1 MHFIKIIRKLYI
13 ANPFLFIFVVIGQF
27 FVGIIEN
34 IGILSI
40 FPLLQ
45 MVSTEQLGETFPEKI
60 IILLLN
66 ELNLTQSFEAFV
78 LTFAI
83 AIIAKSILSIV
94 FRSISGIL
102 ILKYIDNTRHI
113 LVQSILNAKWSF
125 FISQPL
131 GVYSNY
137 LGSESLRYSSS
148 LTSALSI
155 IVSLLHVLLYLSSA
169 LLVSTELTFFSLL
182 VGMALFFLLKPIL
195 KSGRKAGKEQTNSL
209 DSVTTKLV
217 DVLIGIKPLKAM
229 SHEYHV
235 LPILC
240 KNLNKLFLSQ
250 KKQMLS
256 ILYLQNIQEPIIA
269 IAGAI
274 LLIVMNSFFSINI
287 AEIAV
292 VAILFNRTISQ
303 MSVVQKRY
311 FNVLTNQGAVDIVDE
326 AINKTIKNEEVSG
339 GEHVTKIK
347 DIIEFDDVSFKY
359 GKNVIFD
366 RLNLDIYKN
375 KLTLIKGRTG
385 CGKSTLFDHLLG
397 FVKPDS
403 GGVKVDGV
411 ELTKIDIKS
420 WRKIIGYVPQELNL
434 YSESFYLNISL
445 GDPSITEKEVLEVLD
460 VVGAMSFIS
469 KYDNGI
475 NAMPGERGLELS
487 GGQRQRISLARALV
501 KKPKLL
507 LLDEVTSALDS
518 KTEKEICELI
528 KKISSNITVV
538 AISHQDS
545 MDKIADYIYEVNDG
559 VAKLQATKD

>member
-1 MHFIKIIRKLYI
+1 
-13 ANPFLFIFVVIGQF
+13 
-27 FVGIIEN
+27 
-34 IGILSI
+34 
-40 FPLLQ
+40 
-45 MVSTEQLGETFPEKI
+45 
-60 IILLLN
+60 
-66 ELNLTQSFEAFV
+66 
-78 LTFAI
+78 
-83 AIIAKSILSIV
+83 
-94 FRSISGIL
+94 
-102 ILKYIDNTRHI
+102 
-113 LVQSILNAKWSF
+113 
-125 FISQPL
+125 
-131 GVYSNY
+131 
-137 LGSESLRYSSS
+137 
-148 LTSALSI
+148 
-155 IVSLLHVLLYLSSA
+155 
-169 LLVSTELTFFSLL
+169 
-182 VGMALFFLLKPIL
+182 
-195 KSGRKAGKEQTNSL
+195 
-209 DSVTTKLV
+209 
-217 DVLIGIKPLKAM
+217 
-229 SHEYHV
+229 
-235 LPILC
+235 
-240 KNLNKLFLSQ
+240 
-250 KKQMLS
+250 
-256 ILYLQNIQEPIIA
+256 
-269 IAGAI
+269 
-274 LLIVMNSFFSINI
+274 MNSFFSINI

-434 YSESFYLNISL
+434 NISL